1 VIDFRYHVVSIIAVF
16 LALALG
22 LFVGSTSLQDAV
34 VHTISTK
41 ADSVKRANDSLTS
54 QVNNLQGQVNA
65 DEKFDKALL
74 PYAVT
79 GRLSGQLVSVIS
91 APGTSDSV
99 RKQVI
104 AAVDAAGG
112 TLSADVRLQNAIADP
127 KQDAFLSG
135 LAERV
140 SIPGHPAEATADGA
154 QRAAQQLA
162 AVLGVRPAAHAVAP
176 ATIDTVLSAYNTGKL
191 LTLGNEVTTQR
202 PGTLAII
209 LTGPA
214 PSPTADPAVVKAQR
228 DFVLNLA
235 ADLDESALGAVLAAP
250 RPASGAT
257 TTDMT
262 QAASSAAGLTDKIST
277 VSGVDTAAGQIATV
291 FALAAQAD
299 GTAGRFGPQSQLSPL
314 PASSV
319 AP

>member
-1 VIDFRYHVVSIIAVF
+1 MIDFRYHVVSIIAVF

-41 ADSVKRANDSLTS
+41 ADSVKRANDSLSS
-54 QVNNLQGQVNA
+54 QVHALQGQVSAN
-65 DEKFDKALL
+65 EKFDKALL

-112 TLSADVRLQNAIADP
+112 TVSADVRLQTAITDP

-140 SIPGHPAEATADGA
+140 SIPGHPADASSDGA
-154 QRAAQQLA
+154 QRAAKQLA
-162 AVLGVRPAAHAVAP
+162 AVLGVRPTSHAVAA
-176 ATIDTVLSAYNTGKL
+176 ATIDTVLSAYSTGKL
-191 LTLGNEVTTQR
+191 LSLGGEVATQR

-214 PSPTADPAVVKAQR
+214 PSPAADPNVVKA
-228 DFVLNLA
+228 
-235 ADLDESALGAVLAAP
+235 
-250 RPASGAT
+250 
-257 TTDMT
+257 
-262 QAASSAAGLTDKIST
+262 
-277 VSGVDTAAGQIATV
+277 
-291 FALAAQAD
+291 
-299 GTAGRFGPQSQLSPL
+299 
-314 PASSV
+314 
-319 AP
+319 